1 MSTGT
6 EQTTTLAEAT
16 NDISAP
22 SAEGLIERL
31 RDLQPMLRAN
41 SAQGEADRRVSEESF
56 QALRAAGAFKVLTP
70 KRYGGYELSMR
81 KMLDVTSTVGE
92 ADGGTAWVV
101 TLLTSC
107 AWMVGGMGQQ
117 AQDDVWAE
125 NPDAVICGSVAPQK
139 VTAVPVEGGSR
150 ISGRWPY
157 ASGSWHVDWALVGV
171 PSFDEA
177 GVPVDMRL
185 ALIPRSELE
194 LEETWFVA
202 GMRSSGSNTLVAEDV
217 FVPEYRFLSMGATGE
232 GLHVL
237 DHPEEVLYST
247 ALGAPFALFM
257 AGAQLGLGRAALEIV
272 QRKAP
277 QKGIAHT
284 IYSRQADSVA
294 FQLQLAQASML
305 IETAVLHAYAVA
317 DEIDGKAAAGERLDY
332 LSRAR
337 IRAQVPWAIEHIV
350 KGIDV
355 LLYAHGA
362 GSFAEVNPLQRIW
375 RDSEVAA
382 RHAGVLP
389 MVGYEMYGKAMLG
402 IEARIAGLV

>member
-1 MSTGT
+1 MSTGRAHM
-6 EQTTTLAEAT
+6 TTYPEAT
-16 NDISAP
+16 SDVSAL

-31 RDLQPMLRAN
+31 RALQPLIRAN
-41 SAQGEADRRVSEESF
+41 SAQSETDRRVSDETF
-56 QALRAAGAFKVLTP
+56 QALRAAGAFKVLVP

-125 NPDAVICGSVAPQK
+125 NPDAVICGSVAPQQ
-139 VTAVPVEGGSR
+139 VSATPVEGGYR
-150 ISGRWPY
+150 ISGQWPY

-171 PSFDEA
+171 PFFDESGA
-177 GVPVDMRL
+177 PVDMRL
-185 ALIPRSELE
+185 ALIPRSDLE
-194 LEETWFVA
+194 YKETWFVA
-202 GMRSSGSNTLVAEDV
+202 GMRSSGSNTLIAEDV

-257 AGAQLGLGRAALEIV
+257 AGTQLGLGKAALEIV

-277 QKGIAHT
+277 TKGIAHT
-284 IYSRQADSVA
+284 VYTKQVDSVA
-294 FQLQLAQASML
+294 FQLQLAQAALL

-317 DEIDGKAAAGERLDY
+317 DEIDSKAIAGERLDY

-350 KGIDV
+350 KGIDA

-389 MVGYEMYGKAMLG
+389 VVGYEMFGKAMLG
-402 IEARIAGLV
+402 VEARIAGLV